1 MLQDLLTSTANEK
14 VRFMRALQDAKAR
27 KGSGLMRVEGRKL
40 CNEAARE
47 LSVDTLFV
55 D

>member
-1 MLQDLLTSTANEK
+1 MGGLFRKGGGDVIGDLLTSTANEK

-40 CNEAARE
+40 CG
-47 LSVDTLFV
+47 
-55 D
+55 